1 MGYLIVHVFL
11 LRRFRMKKTIRRTR
25 LTPNE
30 AEPIR
35 IPALRPGGG
44 VPSLG
49 VVALSALDV
58 VSLESV
64 VVEVVL
70 LLCVLADVVLLLLLL
85 SALTTLVPTFMAPSH
100 PSRLYAAL

>member
-1 MGYLIVHVFL
+1 MGYLIVQVFL
-11 LRRFRMKKTIRRTR
+11 LRRFLMKKTTRRTR

-44 VPSLG
+44 VPSLE
-49 VVALSALDV
+49 VEALSALDV
-58 VSLESV
+58 VSHVSV

-70 LLCVLADVVLLLLLL
+70 LLCDFADVVLLL
-85 SALTTLVPTFMAPSH
+85 SVLTTFVPTFMAPSH